1 MADIDRLELSVEARA
16 TKANRALDTLVTKL
30 GSVSTALSRVNSSG
44 LTGLS
49 NGINKFA
56 NASLNLS
63 NVKTNDFT
71 RMIKNINALSSINTS
86 RLYSAS
92 SAINSISRSLSAM
105 TSVGK
110 NAQKISELA
119 SNINT
124 LGQKK
129 AITAADNIP
138 KIATSLSAL
147 LETLSKAPKVSNNVI
162 NLTNAI
168 ANLTSQGSKVGTSSR
183 GIARALGTF
192 SSASETATRK
202 SFSLSSAIGKIYQ
215 SYFMVFRMIK
225 KLGSSVVSS
234 MNYIEEYNY
243 FNVTMGKIGKEWQK
257 EYSKYGYDNAEAY
270 AESFESRMNSLTSKM
285 TGYNVNFD
293 GTLSDSGLGNLGL
306 DVTSMMNYEAG
317 ISQVTNS
324 LKLTGEASLATSK
337 ALTMLAGDMSSFRN
351 VELSTVM
358 NNLQSGLIGQSRAL
372 YKYGIDITNATLAT
386 YAYKYGVSQTVS
398 EMTQGE
404 KMQLRVLDI
413 LDQSKVAWGDLAN
426 TINSPSNQ
434 LRLLN
439 NNIKATS
446 RTIGNILLPT
456 VAKVLPYVN
465 GLAIA
470 IRRLFEWCGKM
481 LGIDMSAVIG
491 DSGTGYSDI
500 FDGIE
505 DGADDTSDSLD
516 KATSSAKE
524 LKNELM
530 GFDEINKLSDTSN
543 SSSGSSGSGGS
554 SGGLDLTDKINAALA
569 DYEKVWNSAFD
580 SMNNKAEGFANSIS
594 KFWKKIYDRTEPLRS
609 SILNLWDAFKP
620 FAENVG
626 IGLVNFLKDAGNY
639 AIKFGNTK
647 VATYL
652 NKIAEALKNIDPK
665 KAQDIGYGLGI
676 IITSLMAFKTISGVS
691 SKISA
696 VERSIGAFFKVVGP
710 LKYVAIAAGV
720 IGVVAALEKFGFI
733 KVNWEPLKRCVDKLF
748 ESIEKMAKKIDWK
761 KLTKCISN
769 LIEVLFKVTANIGEG
784 LIDFF
789 STFVSIGAGTINAI
803 VLVLDKFFKLI
814 DKIPAVNIK
823 ALSGALSALL
833 IELLAYNKYV
843 AISKSVKEAIKGLKE
858 AINSFVLALEA
869 HPYVAIAAGIATV
882 VGALVTL
889 ANSYSKDEVD
899 EYTESMKKLTNE
911 MRERYNVTSELALS
925 ISKYV
930 DEAGAGEIG
939 YAEDL
944 ADRYYEL
951 ANKEQLTND
960 EKDRMK
966 QYAKE
971 LCEIIPDLSQYI
983 DEETGQ
989 LKIQK
994 ETVEALISAKK
1005 EQYKLEAAKEKIVDA
1020 YKQQIDNEEAYKEA
1034 IDKNAEARQKL
1045 RDKEGEYIQAQIDF
1059 DNWKKSH
1066 PDASLTEKDK
1076 EAQKISTLAHEVEN
1090 LKNAYTQSDL
1100 ALDVAKKSLETSTK
1114 TIDRL
1119 NDTISDTQTT
1129 IDKVQFTKLSIKAAK
1144 AIDEMGGIWQDGKQ
1158 ILGQKA
1164 IEIQEAIEDGLTPDE
1179 NGYYD
1184 LGNGIVVAY
1193 GNGIGKGKNEIVNTI
1208 DETFINQL
1216 NNELP
1221 KGYQISYDNGQ
1232 LVVDTYAETVENGQE
1247 KIKSAVDRTFLN
1259 EKDNQETIE
1268 KIKVNSSGWA
1278 AWSIDSW
1285 KNKLDEAKGN
1295 LKTHIQNLGAN
1306 YIETP
1311 FGDVMSNLPGRAK
1324 ESVNAIVNSFNTN
1337 TNAGETFGNNIG
1349 NNVGNGINNTLGSF
1363 KNTIFDTIGN
1373 LFSGTKIEAE
1383 NVQKVM
1389 TGLGSLPTIALKVVR
1404 GYATGGFPED
1414 GWFRASRGEL
1424 MGKFDNGQSVVANNQ
1439 QITDGI
1445 SAAVYKGNQE
1455 TNILLREL
1463 IDSVNNSSG
1472 DTDIVIDGKTVFKV
1486 VKKEADNYTKQTG
1499 KEPFP
1504 T

>member
-92 SAINSISRSLSAM
+92 SSINSISRSLSAM

-129 AITAADNIP
+129 TITAADNIP

-147 LETLSKAPKVSNNVI
+147 LEKLSKAPKVSNNVI

-225 KLGSSVVSS
+225 KIGSSVVSS

-404 KMQLRVLDI
+404 KMQLRVLAI

-434 LRLLN
+434 LRLLK

-500 FDGIE
+500 FDGIG

-580 SMNNKAEGFANSIS
+580 RMDNKAEKFANNISDIS
-594 KFWKKIYDRTEPLRS
+594 KKIIKKLDPV
-609 SILNLWDAFKP
+609 K
-620 FAENVG
+620 
-626 IGLVNFLKDAGNY
+626 K
-639 AIKFGNTK
+639 
-647 VATYL
+647 
-652 NKIAEALKNIDPK
+652 ALKNFWNDGFADVRNFSSTALKDFYKGFLVPISKWTIGTGIPKLINALNTISKDINWNLLNKNLKLFWQVAEPFVEGIGEGVIDFFEKFGRLSATGINLVGKAISGILTLANKIPPNVIKAFGNAVGELIGVFLLFKGMTTISAKITGIGKAFSSMFILIKAHPILALTASIAAFSSVVYDFFEHPLNENYGKNLEKQFGIVSDSVKKSISNIEDSINSYQSSAQETMSKFDYIQTVADKYIELSANYSTLTDEQKQLLKSYADILKDNVEGVEEYIDPITNAYAGTKAELDELISKTK
-665 KAQDIGYGLGI
+665 KYYLVLGAKNKLTEFGTMLANNSIEISKMIDNLNSTLNNTDLFGKGANHQSYLEWAAGAYDKRYEISSGGLTGKTYTTGTYKEVIDALERVNYRYNSLTESEKECFDALYKYDEMFAMYMDHIGNAPEDIYQLEQSSKDLSDQMSDMEEIIASNGETVANVSTNVSANIDKVSKNYEIGANKNVENSNKSSESIKTAFSNMYSNFSTFIQKIHPDIENMLNGMNDTFNSRGSGVGATLGAQIGLGI
-676 IITSLMAFKTISGVS
+676 NNGIEEQKPTI
-691 SKISA
+691 
-696 VERSIGAFFKVVGP
+696 
-710 LKYVAIAAGV
+710 
-720 IGVVAALEKFGFI
+720 
-733 KVNWEPLKRCVDKLF
+733 
-748 ESIEKMAKKIDWK
+748 
-761 KLTKCISN
+761 
-769 LIEVLFKVTANIGEG
+769 
-784 LIDFF
+784 F
-789 STFVSIGAGTINAI
+789 ST
-803 VLVLDKFFKLI
+803 I
-814 DKIPAVNIK
+814 DNIF
-823 ALSGALSALL
+823 
-833 IELLAYNKYV
+833 
-843 AISKSVKEAIKGLKE
+843 SK
-858 AINSFVLALEA
+858 
-869 HPYVAIAAGIATV
+869 
-882 VGALVTL
+882 
-889 ANSYSKDEVD
+889 
-899 EYTESMKKLTNE
+899 
-911 MRERYNVTSELALS
+911 
-925 ISKYV
+925 
-930 DEAGAGEIG
+930 
-939 YAEDL
+939 
-944 ADRYYEL
+944 
-951 ANKEQLTND
+951 
-960 EKDRMK
+960 
-966 QYAKE
+966 
-971 LCEIIPDLSQYI
+971 
-983 DEETGQ
+983 
-989 LKIQK
+989 LKI
-994 ETVEALISAKK
+994 E
-1005 EQYKLEAAKEKIVDA
+1005 
-1020 YKQQIDNEEAYKEA
+1020 
-1034 IDKNAEARQKL
+1034 
-1045 RDKEGEYIQAQIDF
+1045 
-1059 DNWKKSH
+1059 
-1066 PDASLTEKDK
+1066 P
-1076 EAQKISTLAHEVEN
+1076 
-1090 LKNAYTQSDL
+1090 
-1100 ALDVAKKSLETSTK
+1100 
-1114 TIDRL
+1114 
-1119 NDTISDTQTT
+1119 
-1129 IDKVQFTKLSIKAAK
+1129 
-1144 AIDEMGGIWQDGKQ
+1144 
-1158 ILGQKA
+1158 
-1164 IEIQEAIEDGLTPDE
+1164 
-1179 NGYYD
+1179 
-1184 LGNGIVVAY
+1184 
-1193 GNGIGKGKNEIVNTI
+1193 
-1208 DETFINQL
+1208 
-1216 NNELP
+1216 
-1221 KGYQISYDNGQ
+1221 
-1232 LVVDTYAETVENGQE
+1232 
-1247 KIKSAVDRTFLN
+1247 
-1259 EKDNQETIE
+1259 
-1268 KIKVNSSGWA
+1268 
-1278 AWSIDSW
+1278 
-1285 KNKLDEAKGN
+1285 
-1295 LKTHIQNLGAN
+1295 
-1306 YIETP
+1306 
-1311 FGDVMSNLPGRAK
+1311 
-1324 ESVNAIVNSFNTN
+1324 ES
-1337 TNAGETFGNNIG
+1337 
-1349 NNVGNGINNTLGSF
+1349 
-1363 KNTIFDTIGN
+1363 
-1373 LFSGTKIEAE
+1373 
-1383 NVQKVM
+1383 VQKVM